1 VKGIKST
8 ERSKRKKQVKEK
20 VVKAM

>member
-8 ERSKRKKQVKEK
+8 ERSKRKKNK
-20 VVKAM
+20 